1 MLTLLCGPGVSET
14 AAPAAMPNSPIK
26 NFGSYPHFPS
36 ATGMASVD
44 ALVEPIFPSQL
55 SSSSLR
61 APGLVPIER
70 WHPVPSAPLS
80 SASRLALFLLPVAAW
95 RVIRARRTRGVVRRA
110 TAQTTSGTEIWALL
124 GLKGTASKA
133 EIKRQFKKF
142 VRQNHPDVKGD
153 RSPAAIE
160 RWQAITEA
168 YRSIMKTS
176 DDLFWVESWVARV
189 RQIEMAKLQNADRIR
204 AERMARR
211 AAKAG
216 LTQAEFEVA
225 QEQAAEVA
233 KEEAQSQAQDR
244 NQLVLNIVSVV
255 LPLFLVFLLVSVI
268 SIFDRAPDRPLPLP
282 FLRAGPHLVDP
293 AGSHEDPGLFRRA
306 RASSVLISAA
316 RSSEWLNR
324 ASSGDHCA
332 AFAVPH
338 PSPRWVVF
346 SMPGHLGLL

>member
-1 MLTLLCGPGVSET
+1 
-14 AAPAAMPNSPIK
+14 
-26 NFGSYPHFPS
+26 
-36 ATGMASVD
+36 MASVD
-44 ALVEPIFPSQL
+44 ALVEPIFQPQL
-55 SSSSLR
+55 SSSLR
-61 APGLVPIER
+61 APGLVPSDR
-70 WHPVPSAPLS
+70 WHRVPSAPLS

-95 RVIRARRTRGVVRRA
+95 RVIRASRTRGVLRRA

-216 LTQAEFEVA
+216 LTQSEFEVA

-244 NQLVLNIVSVV
+244 NQFVLSIVSVV

-268 SIFDRAPDRPLPLP
+268 SIFA
-282 FLRAGPHLVDP
+282 FSG
-293 AGSHEDPGLFRRA
+293 GG
-306 RASSVLISAA
+306 
-316 RSSEWLNR
+316 
-324 ASSGDHCA
+324 SSG
-332 AFAVPH
+332 
-338 PSPRWVVF
+338 
-346 SMPGHLGLL
+346 